1 MKRISL
7 FIISLSLIISLM
19 GCSSSVQSS
28 IKDYNDKDIA
38 AIVKDKE
45 ITIGEL
51 RFLYPDEE
59 VLESIE
65 GTVKIELILQ
75 EAKRMNLDV
84 SDNKDLQGE
93 TMMLLPLRDKEDP
106 FGKSMIDFIEMQAQK
121 LGMEPKEYYKKYV
134 EIRSEQIAYIDAYTQ
149 EMFGEPDAYNEDG
162 LEVYNKKANDFLN
175 EFVKEHKNEIKILIK

>member
-1 MKRISL
+1 
-7 FIISLSLIISLM
+7 M

-28 IKDYNDKDIA
+28 IKDFNDNDIA

-84 SDNKDLQGE
+84 SDNKDLQEE

-149 EMFGEPDAYNEDG
+149 EMFGEPDAYNEDE